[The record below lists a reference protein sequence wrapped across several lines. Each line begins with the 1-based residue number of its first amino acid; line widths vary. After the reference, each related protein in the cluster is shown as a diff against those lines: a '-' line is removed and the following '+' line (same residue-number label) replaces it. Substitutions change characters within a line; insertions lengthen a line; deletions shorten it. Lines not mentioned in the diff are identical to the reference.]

1 MWLSGCGYNDHT
13 DSPTPLSQNWQLCN
27 LKMWSFVGSN
37 LMYLYYYSLD
47 TGEYRRVCW
56 LSIHTSSSGTSVNMA
71 NQ

>member
-37 LMYLYYYSLD
+37 LCTYIIIHLIQENI
-47 TGEYRRVCW
+47 GE
-56 LSIHTSSSGTSVNMA
+56 SVGLVFTQVA
-71 NQ
+71 QAQV